1 MSVVVLT
8 GCSGELGTD
17 PDASSS
23 ASASTPS
30 GGGGSGGGGYGVG
43 PLGNPDGT
51 KPGLAAIGSEADRKT
66 ARELIERVRTSG
78 RGPKTG
84 YERDEFGYAW
94 MDTADGVPLARN
106 GCDTRIISM
115 LRTMV
120 ELFSQRMQ
128 GVVGCA

>member
-1 MSVVVLT
+1 MVVLT
-8 GCSGELGTD
+8 GCTGEPGAD
-17 PDASSS
+17 PGAS
-23 ASASTPS
+23 ASASAS
-30 GGGGSGGGGYGVG
+30 SGGSGGGGGYGAG

-66 ARELIERVRTSG
+66 ARQLIEQVRTAG

-84 YERDEFGYAW
+84 YDRDEFGYAW

-106 GCDTRIISM
+106 GCDTRIISI
-115 LRTMV
+115 LRAVV